1 MVDRREKP
9 RSIKKEKLQKQK
21 WDVETTQ
28 CCSTVVYISLYVLQC
43 LLQNWLQNINV
54 TSRWYGSVYGVWSP
68 CLPRGSGVGSRPPK
82 ALVCIY
88 FFIFFWWFHFN
99 YFSLNLFL

>member
-1 MVDRREKP
+1 MMVNRREKP
-9 RSIKKEKLQKQK
+9 RSIKKEKLRKQK

-54 TSRWYGSVYGVWSP
+54 TSNGMVVCMECGHLVCLEGLEWGAD
-68 CLPRGSGVGSRPPK
+68 LPRHLCAS
-82 ALVCIY
+82 I
-88 FFIFFWWFHFN
+88 FFIFFAGFILIIFH
-99 YFSLNLFL
+99 